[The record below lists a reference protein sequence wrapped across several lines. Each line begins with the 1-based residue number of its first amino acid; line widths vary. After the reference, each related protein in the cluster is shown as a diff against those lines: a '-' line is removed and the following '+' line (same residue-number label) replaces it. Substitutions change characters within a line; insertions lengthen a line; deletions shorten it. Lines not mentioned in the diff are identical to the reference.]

1 VNLTDLWDV
10 TGAAEPKVIVDVN
23 GSGTTKMQVVVTEY
37 IMGAQP
43 QAGVNSSPLRSF
55 RRAERMVL
63 MNTITFILDPLKSVF
78 SIIYSFIPTVLGV
91 LAALVVGGLVAR
103 EAGKLVAAVLKRIHV
118 DKISHE
124 IGLTHTLE
132 AGGVKRPV
140 SDLIGTVIT
149 WGVTITSL
157 VIALTYAGVTIIGP
171 ITGPVMAYVPNVLTG
186 VITLM
191 VGMFLAHIVA
201 IFVRLIAANTGM
213 PRPDM
218 LSTFT
223 RWAVVLMAVGV
234 FVDKIGFGF
243 LLTGAPLTML
253 VGGLSLGLGLA
264 FGLGGKDHATHYL
277 NRLFKK

>member
-1 VNLTDLWDV
+1 MSYL
-10 TGAAEPKVIVDVN
+10 
-23 GSGTTKMQVVVTEY
+23 
-37 IMGAQP
+37 
-43 QAGVNSSPLRSF
+43 
-55 RRAERMVL
+55 
-63 MNTITFILDPLKSVF
+63 TFILDPLRTVF
-78 SIIYSFIPTVLGV
+78 TMIYSFIPTVLGV

-103 EAGKLVAAVLKRIHV
+103 EAGKLVAAVLKSIHV
-118 DKISHE
+118 DKISHD

-132 AGGVKRPV
+132 IGGIKRPV
-140 SDLIGTVIT
+140 SDLIGMVIT
-149 WGVTITSL
+149 WGITITTL
-157 VIALTYAGVTIIGP
+157 VIALKYAGVTIIGT
-171 ITGPVMAYVPNVLTG
+171 ITDPVMAYVPGVMTG

-201 IFVRLIAANTGM
+201 VFVRVVAANTGM
-213 PRPDM
+213 PRPDI

-243 LLTGAPLTML
+243 LLTGTPLTML

-277 NRLFKK
+277 NSLLKR

>member
-1 VNLTDLWDV
+1 M
-10 TGAAEPKVIVDVN
+10 
-23 GSGTTKMQVVVTEY
+23 SY
-37 IMGAQP
+37 
-43 QAGVNSSPLRSF
+43 
-55 RRAERMVL
+55 
-63 MNTITFILDPLKSVF
+63 ITFILDPLRTVF
-78 SIIYSFIPTVLGV
+78 SIISSFIPTVLGV

-103 EAGKLVAAVLKRIHV
+103 EAGKLVAAILKSIHV
-118 DKISHE
+118 DKISHD

-132 AGGVKRPV
+132 IGGIKRPV
-140 SDLIGTVIT
+140 SDLVGTVIT
-149 WGVTITSL
+149 WGITITAL

-171 ITGPVMAYVPNVLTG
+171 ITGPVMAYVPGVLTG

-191 VGMFLAHIVA
+191 VGMVLAHIVA
-201 IFVRLIAANTGM
+201 AFVRLIAANTGM

-218 LSTFT
+218 LASFT

-264 FGLGGKDHATHYL
+264 FGLGGKDHASHYL
-277 NRLFKK
+277 TRLFKK

>member
-1 VNLTDLWDV
+1 
-10 TGAAEPKVIVDVN
+10 
-23 GSGTTKMQVVVTEY
+23 
-37 IMGAQP
+37 
-43 QAGVNSSPLRSF
+43 
-55 RRAERMVL
+55 
-63 MNTITFILDPLKSVF
+63 MNYITFILDPLRSVF

-103 EAGKLVAAVLKRIHV
+103 ETGKLVAAVLKRIHV
-118 DKISHE
+118 DKMSHD

-132 AGGVKRPV
+132 VGGIKRPV

-149 WGVTITSL
+149 WGITITAL

-171 ITGPVMAYVPNVLTG
+171 ITGPVMAYVPNVLIG

-191 VGMFLAHIVA
+191 VGMFLAHIVGV
-201 IFVRLIAANTGM
+201 FVRLIAANTGM

-218 LSTFT
+218 LAAFT

-243 LLTGAPLTML
+243 LLSGAPLTML

-264 FGLGGKDHATHYL
+264 FGLGGKDHASHYL
-277 NRLFKK
+277 DKLLKK

>member
-1 VNLTDLWDV
+1 MSYL
-10 TGAAEPKVIVDVN
+10 
-23 GSGTTKMQVVVTEY
+23 
-37 IMGAQP
+37 
-43 QAGVNSSPLRSF
+43 
-55 RRAERMVL
+55 
-63 MNTITFILDPLKSVF
+63 TFILDPLKTVF
-78 SIIYSFIPTVLGV
+78 STISSFIPTVLGV

-103 EAGKLVAAVLKRIHV
+103 EAGKLVAAILKRIHV
-118 DKISHE
+118 DKISHD

-132 AGGVKRPV
+132 TGGIKRPV
-140 SDLIGTVIT
+140 SDLMGMVIT
-149 WGVTITSL
+149 WGVTITAL

-191 VGMFLAHIVA
+191 VGMVLAHIVA
-201 IFVRLIAANTGM
+201 VFVRLIAANTGM

-218 LSTFT
+218 LATFT

-277 NRLFKK
+277 DRLLKK

>member
-1 VNLTDLWDV
+1 MSYL
-10 TGAAEPKVIVDVN
+10 
-23 GSGTTKMQVVVTEY
+23 
-37 IMGAQP
+37 
-43 QAGVNSSPLRSF
+43 
-55 RRAERMVL
+55 
-63 MNTITFILDPLKSVF
+63 TFILDPLKSVF
-78 SIIYSFIPTVLGV
+78 SIISSFIPTVLGV

-103 EAGKLVAAVLKRIHV
+103 EAGKLVAAILKSIHV

-132 AGGVKRPV
+132 IGGIKRPV

-149 WGVTITSL
+149 WGITITAL
-157 VIALTYAGVTIIGP
+157 VIALAYAGVTIIGP
-171 ITGPVMAYVPNVLTG
+171 ITGPVMAYVPGVLTG

-201 IFVRLIAANTGM
+201 VFVRLVAANTGM
-213 PRPDM
+213 PRPEM
-218 LSTFT
+218 LATFT

-277 NRLFKK
+277 DRLLKK

>member
-1 VNLTDLWDV
+1 M
-10 TGAAEPKVIVDVN
+10 
-23 GSGTTKMQVVVTEY
+23 SY
-37 IMGAQP
+37 
-43 QAGVNSSPLRSF
+43 
-55 RRAERMVL
+55 
-63 MNTITFILDPLKSVF
+63 ITFILDPLKTVF
-78 SIIYSFIPTVLGV
+78 SIIYGFIPTVLGV

-103 EAGKLVAAVLKRIHV
+103 EAGKLVAAILKRIHV

-124 IGLTHTLE
+124 IGLTHTL
-132 AGGVKRPV
+132 AVGGIKRPV

-149 WGVTITSL
+149 WGVTITAL
-157 VIALTYAGVTIIGP
+157 VIALAYAGVTIIGP
-171 ITGPVMAYVPNVLTG
+171 ITGPVMAYVPNVLIG
-186 VITLM
+186 VVTLM
-191 VGMFLAHIVA
+191 VGMFLAHIVSV
-201 IFVRLIAANTGM
+201 FVRVIAANTGM

-277 NRLFKK
+277 DRLLKK

>member
-1 VNLTDLWDV
+1 MSYL
-10 TGAAEPKVIVDVN
+10 
-23 GSGTTKMQVVVTEY
+23 
-37 IMGAQP
+37 
-43 QAGVNSSPLRSF
+43 
-55 RRAERMVL
+55 
-63 MNTITFILDPLKSVF
+63 TFILDPLKSVF
-78 SIIYSFIPTVLGV
+78 SLIYSFIPTVLGV

-103 EAGKLVAAVLKRIHV
+103 EAGKLVAVILKRIHV
-118 DKISHE
+118 DKISHD

-132 AGGVKRPV
+132 AGGVKSPV
-140 SDLIGTVIT
+140 SDLIAMVVT
-149 WGVTITSL
+149 WGITITSL
-157 VIALTYAGVTIIGP
+157 VIALTYTGVTIIGP

-191 VGMFLAHIVA
+191 VGLVIAHIVA
-201 IFVRLIAANTGM
+201 TFVRIIAANTGM

-243 LLTGAPLTML
+243 LLTGTPLTML

-264 FGLGGKDHATHYL
+264 FGIGGKDHATHYL
-277 NRLFKK
+277 DKLLKK

>member
-1 VNLTDLWDV
+1 M
-10 TGAAEPKVIVDVN
+10 
-23 GSGTTKMQVVVTEY
+23 SY
-37 IMGAQP
+37 
-43 QAGVNSSPLRSF
+43 
-55 RRAERMVL
+55 
-63 MNTITFILDPLKSVF
+63 ITFILDPLKTVF

-91 LAALVVGGLVAR
+91 LAALIIGGLVAR
-103 EAGKLVAAVLKRIHV
+103 EAGKLVAAVLKSIHV
-118 DKISHE
+118 DKISHD
-124 IGLTHTLE
+124 IGLTHALE
-132 AGGVKRPV
+132 AGGVKHPV
-140 SDLIGTVIT
+140 SGLISTVIT
-149 WGVTITSL
+149 WGITITAL

-171 ITGPVMAYVPNVLTG
+171 ITGPVMAYVPNVLIG

-201 IFVRLIAANTGM
+201 VFVRVIAANTGM

-218 LSTFT
+218 LATFT

-234 FVDKIGFGF
+234 FVNKIGFGF

-277 NRLFKK
+277 DKLLKK

>member
-1 VNLTDLWDV
+1 MSYL
-10 TGAAEPKVIVDVN
+10 
-23 GSGTTKMQVVVTEY
+23 
-37 IMGAQP
+37 
-43 QAGVNSSPLRSF
+43 
-55 RRAERMVL
+55 
-63 MNTITFILDPLKSVF
+63 TFILDPLKSVF
-78 SIIYSFIPTVLGV
+78 SIISSFIPTVLGV

-103 EAGKLVAAVLKRIHV
+103 EAGKLVAAVLKSIHV

-124 IGLTHTLE
+124 IGLTRTLE
-132 AGGVKRPV
+132 TGGIKRPV

-149 WGVTITSL
+149 WGITITAL

-171 ITGPVMAYVPNVLTG
+171 ITGPVMAYVPGVLTG

-191 VGMFLAHIVA
+191 VGMVLAHIVA
-201 IFVRLIAANTGM
+201 VFVRLIAANTGM

-264 FGLGGKDHATHYL
+264 FGLGGKDHASHYL

>member
-1 VNLTDLWDV
+1 MSYV
-10 TGAAEPKVIVDVN
+10 
-23 GSGTTKMQVVVTEY
+23 
-37 IMGAQP
+37 
-43 QAGVNSSPLRSF
+43 
-55 RRAERMVL
+55 
-63 MNTITFILDPLKSVF
+63 TFILDPLRTVF
-78 SIIYSFIPTVLGV
+78 STITSFIPTVLGV

-103 EAGKLVAAVLKRIHV
+103 EAGKLVAAILKRIHV
-118 DKISHE
+118 DRISHD

-132 AGGVKRPV
+132 TGGIKRPV
-140 SDLIGTVIT
+140 SDLMGMVIT
-149 WGVTITSL
+149 WGVTITAL

-191 VGMFLAHIVA
+191 VGMVLAHIVA
-201 IFVRLIAANTGM
+201 VFVRLIAANTGM

-218 LSTFT
+218 LATFT

-277 NRLFKK
+277 DRLLKK

>member
-1 VNLTDLWDV
+1 M
-10 TGAAEPKVIVDVN
+10 
-23 GSGTTKMQVVVTEY
+23 SY
-37 IMGAQP
+37 
-43 QAGVNSSPLRSF
+43 
-55 RRAERMVL
+55 
-63 MNTITFILDPLKSVF
+63 ITFILDPLRSVF
-78 SIIYSFIPTVLGV
+78 SIMYSFIPTVLGV
-91 LAALVVGGLVAR
+91 LAVLVVGGLVAR
-103 EAGKLVAAVLKRIHV
+103 EAGKLVAAVLKSIHV

-132 AGGVKRPV
+132 VGGIKRPV
-140 SDLIGTVIT
+140 SDLMGTVIT
-149 WGVTITSL
+149 WGITITAL

-171 ITGPVMAYVPNVLTG
+171 ITDPVMAYVPGVLIG
-186 VITLM
+186 VVTLM
-191 VGMFLAHIVA
+191 VGMVLAHIVA
-201 IFVRLIAANTGM
+201 AFVRLVAANTGM

-264 FGLGGKDHATHYL
+264 FGIGGKDHATHYL
-277 NRLFKK
+277 NRLLKK

>member
-1 VNLTDLWDV
+1 MSHI
-10 TGAAEPKVIVDVN
+10 A
-23 GSGTTKMQVVVTEY
+23 
-37 IMGAQP
+37 
-43 QAGVNSSPLRSF
+43 
-55 RRAERMVL
+55 
-63 MNTITFILDPLKSVF
+63 FILDPLKTVF

-91 LAALVVGGLVAR
+91 LAALVIGGLVAR
-103 EAGKLVAAVLKRIHV
+103 EAGKLATVILKGIHL
-118 DKISHE
+118 DKISHD
-124 IGLTHTLE
+124 IGLSHTLSV
-132 AGGVKRPV
+132 GGVKRPV
-140 SDLIGTVIT
+140 SDLIATVIT
-149 WGVTITSL
+149 WGITITAL

-171 ITGPVMAYVPNVLTG
+171 ITGPVMAYVPNVLIG

-191 VGMFLAHIVA
+191 VGMFLAHIVGL
-201 IFVRLIAANTGM
+201 FVRVVAANAGM

-218 LSTFT
+218 LSAFT

-277 NRLFKK
+277 DRLFKK